1 MSSPQ
6 PTTTPL
12 PAVPQLPPPA
22 PAVPQP
28 PKNPWIALILS
39 FLFPGIGQIY
49 NGQIA
54 KAIFFASAFI
64 GCIFLTASDQGPLPF
79 ALFIPFTIFA
89 NLVDAYRS
97 ATLIN
102 ARWAGRGVYVEE
114 DNAEGPGWGISLVVI
129 GLVLLFNNLG
139 WLSLAG
145 LARYWPV
152 LLIGA
157 GVAFLWKSVQK
168 PPAGPGDAPNL

>member
-28 PKNPWIALILS
+28 PKNPWIALVLS

-64 GCIFLTASDQGPLPF
+64 GTIYLCVTADPMPF
-79 ALFIPFTIFA
+79 AFFIPFTVFA

-102 ARWAGRGVYVEE
+102 ARWAGRGLVEE
-114 DNAEGPGWGISLVVI
+114 EDTAEGPGWGIALVVI
-129 GLVLLFNNLG
+129 GLILLFNNLG

-168 PPAGPGDAPNL
+168 RPAGPGDGPNL

>member
-6 PTTTPL
+6 PTTPL
-12 PAVPQLPPPA
+12 PAVPPLPPAAPPA
-22 PAVPQP
+22 PQP
-28 PKNPWIALILS
+28 PKNPWIALVLS

-64 GCIFLTASDQGPLPF
+64 GSIYLSATVDPMPF
-79 ALFIPFTIFA
+79 AFFIPFAVFA
-89 NLVDAYRS
+89 NLIDAYRS
-97 ATLIN
+97 AALIN

-114 DNAEGPGWGISLVVI
+114 DTAEGPGWGISLVVI

-152 LLIGA
+152 LLVAA
-157 GVAFLWKSVQK
+157 GVTFLWRSVQK
-168 PPAGPGDAPNL
+168 RPAAPGDGPSV